1 MPIGLKKFRMQKSLK
16 WKVMLPL
23 ATISW
28 HILYKGINIKANTV
42 HKILSCVHGRNNES
56 WEDHNFDS
64 PDFYEFEF
72 SGTMLH

>member
-1 MPIGLKKFRMQKSLK
+1 MQKSLK

-28 HILYKGINIKANTV
+28 HILYKGINITANTV
-42 HKILSCVHGRNNES
+42 HKILSCVHARNNGS

-72 SGTMLH
+72 SATMLH